1 MAPAELYDCGN
12 RLGTIVHVDPAQGRR
27 LAQRDRVD
35 LSRNRCCIAYR
46 IESGTKPMKAKVAKV
61 KIKIEKVV
69 AEFRIWCDIC
79 SIRIAPNEEK
89 TVVEDKT
96 YHPNCYFKAN
106 AKAKA

>member
-1 MAPAELYDCGN
+1 MG
-12 RLGTIVHVDPAQGRR
+12 
-27 LAQRDRVD
+27 
-35 LSRNRCCIAYR
+35 
-46 IESGTKPMKAKVAKV
+46 AKV
-61 KIKIEKVV
+61 KLKIDKVV

-96 YHPNCYFKAN
+96 YHPNCYSKAR